1 MNDKTAT
8 EVGEVSLSGAVED
21 LTKLSWRLKELVY
34 EEIPTPNDG
43 IGNPTPQPADRLTRT
58 RNDILAVNERLS
70 DVARRLT
77 LIGK

>member
-34 EEIPTPNDG
+34 EEIPTPNG

-70 DVARRLT
+70 DVADRLT

>member
-1 MNDKTAT
+1 MNDTGAK
-8 EVGEVSLSGAVED
+8 EVGEISLSGAVEE
-21 LTKLSWRLKELVY
+21 LTKLSWRLKSLVY
-34 EEIPTPNDG
+34 EESPTPNG

-70 DVARRLT
+70 EVSDRLT